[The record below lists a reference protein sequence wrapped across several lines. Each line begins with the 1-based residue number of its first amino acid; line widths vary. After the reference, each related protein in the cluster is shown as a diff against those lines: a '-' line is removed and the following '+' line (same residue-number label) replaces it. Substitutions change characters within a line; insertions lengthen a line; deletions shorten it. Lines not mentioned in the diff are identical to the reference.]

1 MAEPSVPGVEAE
13 PRPIGVFALPF
24 GHLLLPDVEEAAEVR
39 SGLLAGRLPGEWPA
53 ALRGHELALAQD
65 FDGALAAFAGDGRTE
80 RYNRF
85 VIDPGAVDAE
95 ALRGEFPEL
104 AVLVDLVR
112 FTTGQIEDPPA
123 VPDGGDLRPLVLA
136 AHAAAA
142 AATGIEAGVGD
153 AVGLLQSAVDSVPA
167 AHPVLRGVLY
177 GALGQ
182 MQRQSGRRDAA
193 VVALTA
199 GVRILTGTDLAFAC
213 ADQHLS
219 LATLHH
225 EQAGDRSDL
234 LHLAVHHYHCVLQTI
249 DEAGAPA
256 LFATAHANLASAYL
270 TMPMVEASDHLR
282 LGVAVGSLRAALGV
296 FTREHYPR
304 QWASA
309 QLNLANAL
317 VYAPSTHQGDN
328 LVEAVELYEAVLQTR
343 DRHQDPLGLA
353 RVLANQGNALAH
365 LGMFEHAWGKLVEAR
380 FIFEEFH
387 EYDAVSSVRG
397 VLDEIVR
404 QRKASAAAVGAQ
416 TSAPEPVRLGEPR

>member
-1 MAEPSVPGVEAE
+1 MTE

-24 GHLLLPDVEEAAEVR
+24 GHLLLPDGEETAEVR
-39 SGLLAGRLPGEWPA
+39 AGLLAGRLPERWPA
-53 ALRGHELALAQD
+53 ALRGHELALAED
-65 FDGALAAFAGDGRTE
+65 FDGALAAFAGDGPIE

-85 VIDPGAVDAE
+85 VIEPGAVDAE
-95 ALRGEFPEL
+95 ALRRDLPDL
-104 AVLVDLVR
+104 AVLIDLVR
-112 FTTGQIEDPPA
+112 FGTGQIDDPPA
-123 VPDGGDLRPLVLA
+123 VPADGDLRSLVLA
-136 AHAAAA
+136 AHAAAS
-142 AATGIEAGVGD
+142 AGAGT
-153 AVGLLQSAVDSVPA
+153 ASGLADGVDLLESAVASVPP
-167 AHPVLRGVLY
+167 AHPALSGVLY

-182 MQRQSGRRDAA
+182 MQRQCGRTDAA
-193 VVALTA
+193 VASLTA
-199 GVRILTGTDLAFAC
+199 GIRILTGTDLTFAC

-219 LATLHH
+219 LATLYH
-225 EQAGDRSDL
+225 EQAGDRADL
-234 LHLAVHHYHCVLQTI
+234 LHPAVHHYHCVLQTI

-270 TMPMVEASDHLR
+270 TMPMVEASDNLR

-343 DRHQDPLGLA
+343 DRDQDPLGLA

-365 LGMFEHAWGKLVEAR
+365 LGLFEHAWGKLAEAR
-380 FIFEEFH
+380 FIFEEFD
-387 EYDAVSSVRG
+387 EYDAVTSVRG
-397 VLDEIVR
+397 LLDEIVR
-404 QRKASAAAVGAQ
+404 QRNAAAAAAE
-416 TSAPEPVRLGEPR
+416 TPAEAEPVRLGEPR